1 MAKVLFE
8 NNWYDE
14 LSPTG
19 VYETVYEGM
28 VKAHA
33 PNLWP
38 RFHGVHFKSNVYAG
52 AEGAT
57 PDFALVEHNYTEWWI
72 VEVELAHHSFESVV
86 LPQVRKL
93 AEAKYGDEEAE
104 KLHKACGKLDLAKV
118 KLMLKEHQPRVLVVV
133 NKPKLEWIK
142 PLANFDAV
150 LAVFEVFQ
158 SDDGKR
164 LFRVNGEHP
173 IGPAEIISIC
183 RPDDLMRRWLRVE
196 TPAGLRVPHG
206 HKIFVV
212 FNDHITEWDRF
223 ADSGKVWLYPPN
235 GPNPLSDKF
244 DYELI
249 RRGDAQ
255 FMFREIPRNST
266 E

>member
-1 MAKVLFE
+1 
-8 NNWYDE
+8 
-14 LSPTG
+14 
-19 VYETVYEGM
+19 

-52 AEGAT
+52 VEGAT
-57 PDFALVEHNYTEWWI
+57 PDFALVEHNYSEWWI

-93 AEAKYGDEEAE
+93 AEATYGDEEAE
-104 KLHKACGKLDLAKV
+104 KLHRACAKLDLAKV
-118 KLMLKEHQPRVLVVV
+118 KSMLKEHQPRVLVVV

-206 HKIFVV
+206 HKLFIV
-212 FNDHITEWDRF
+212 FKDHITEWDRV

-235 GPNPLSDKF
+235 GPNPLSEKF
-244 DYELI
+244 DYELV
-249 RRGDAQ
+249 RRGDGQ
-255 FMFREIPRNST
+255 LMFREIQNSST
-266 E
+266 R

>member
-8 NNWYDE
+8 NNWYE
-14 LSPTG
+14 EISPTG

-38 RFHGVHFKSNVYAG
+38 RFQGVHFKANVYAG
-52 AEGAT
+52 AEGVAA
-57 PDFALVEHNYTEWWI
+57 DFALVERNYTEWWI
-72 VEVELAHHSFESVV
+72 VEVELAHHSFENHV
-86 LPQVRKL
+86 LPQTRKL
-93 AEAKYGDEEAE
+93 AEAKYGEDEAVKLCEA
-104 KLHKACGKLDLAKV
+104 CPKLDLSKV
-118 KLMLKEHQPRVLVVV
+118 KSMLKEHQPRVLVVV
-133 NKPKLEWIK
+133 NKPRLDWIK
-142 PLANFDAV
+142 PLAKHEAA
-150 LAVFEVFQ
+150 LAVFEIFQ
-158 SDDGKR
+158 SDDNKR

-173 IGPAEIISIC
+173 IGPAEVISIC
-183 RPDDLMRRWLRVE
+183 RFDNFMRRWLLVE

-206 HKIFVV
+206 HKITIV
-212 FNDHITEWDRF
+212 FNDHITEWERC

>member
-33 PNLWP
+33 HNLWP

-52 AEGAT
+52 VEGAT
-57 PDFALVEHNYTEWWI
+57 PDFALVEHNYSEWWI

-93 AEAKYGDEEAE
+93 AEATYGDEEAE
-104 KLHKACGKLDLAKV
+104 KLHRACAKLDLAKV
-118 KLMLKEHQPRVLVVV
+118 KSMLKEHQPRVLVVV

-206 HKIFVV
+206 HKLFIV
-212 FNDHITEWDRF
+212 FKDHITEWDRV

-235 GPNPLSDKF
+235 GPNPLSEKF
-244 DYELI
+244 DYELV
-249 RRGDAQ
+249 RRGDGQ
-255 FMFREIPRNST
+255 LMFREIQNSST
-266 E
+266 R